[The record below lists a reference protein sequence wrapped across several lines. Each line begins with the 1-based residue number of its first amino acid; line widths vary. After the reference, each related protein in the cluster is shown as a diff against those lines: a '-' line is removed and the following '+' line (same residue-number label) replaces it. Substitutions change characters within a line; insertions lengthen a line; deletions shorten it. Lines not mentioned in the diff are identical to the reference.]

1 MEKIYSAHGIRF
13 AYPADWELSE
23 EVDERDVVVSV
34 ASPETSF
41 WTVSLLA
48 GRPDPARVIREV
60 LETFRGEYAE
70 LDEYPAQAAFRGID
84 CEARD
89 LQFLQYELINSAY
102 LRAFSAGSRT
112 LLILYQGMDRELV
125 EARPVLEKI
134 SASLE
139 WDEPPEIM
147 GYY

>member
-1 MEKIYSAHGIRF
+1 
-13 AYPADWELSE
+13 
-23 EVDERDVVVSV
+23 
-34 ASPETSF
+34 
-41 WTVSLLA
+41 VSLLA